1 MQCRYYE
8 HKPRKGKFQ
17 YRKRYGL
24 HAIAGKRQPCGRR
37 LVSIPQAVWIACNMF
52 VNCCVRAQLLFQYR
66 KRYGL
71 HAMPT
76 KTDLWRWRGTFQYR
90 KRYGLHAIGRT
101 ITRYRFLWG
110 FNTAS
115 GMDCMQYFETA
126 RAVLASE
133 FQYRKRYGLHAIRA
147 LLMVRFSPQRFQ
159 YRKRYGLHA
168 MTMRTSSRILRSY
181 SFNTA
186 SGMDC
191 MQFVYINLTPHDLA
205 IVFQYRKRYG
215 LHAISSVLEATI
227 LMQRFNTASGMDC
240 MQFWRYGSVRSVQ
253 RFQYRKR
260 YGLHAILSPRTL
272 ENSEPKRWFSSTPSL
287 LHFSPNL
294 REFFCRKKWLKM
306 GAKPA
311 ISRKLLST
319 KKI

>member
-110 FNTAS
+110 
-115 GMDCMQYFETA
+115 
-126 RAVLASE
+126 
-133 FQYRKRYGLHAIRA
+133 
-147 LLMVRFSPQRFQ
+147 
-159 YRKRYGLHA
+159 
-168 MTMRTSSRILRSY
+168 
-181 SFNTA
+181 FNTA

>member
-52 VNCCVRAQLLFQYR
+52 VNCCVRAQLL
-66 KRYGL
+66 
-71 HAMPT
+71 
-76 KTDLWRWRGTFQYR
+76 
-90 KRYGLHAIGRT
+90 
-101 ITRYRFLWG
+101 
-110 FNTAS
+110 
-115 GMDCMQYFETA
+115 
-126 RAVLASE
+126 
-133 FQYRKRYGLHAIRA
+133 
-147 LLMVRFSPQRFQ
+147 FQ

-272 ENSEPKRWFSSTPSL
+272 ENSEPRNRFSSTEPSKRQVQRTQAIGQRL
-287 LHFSPNL
+287 VCENVPRTRAKGEARLADVDRSALP
-294 REFFCRKKWLKM
+294 FCTF
-306 GAKPA
+306 PQ
-311 ISRKLLST
+311 T
-319 KKI
+319 